1 MRPEKTRQ
9 HLPIQGF
16 FVSPANPIDRSVF
29 ALIGLSILLAF
40 PVLLHA
46 EDDLATQIDLPYE
59 RFQLDNGL
67 TVLVHSDHSTPT
79 VFVGMWYGVGSK
91 NEPEGKT
98 GFAHLFEHLM
108 FQGSEN
114 RDGEY
119 FSPFT
124 DAGATGMNGTTS
136 EDRTNYYATVPSGA
150 LDMALWMESD
160 RMSHLLGAIDQEA
173 LDEQRDVV
181 QNEKRQRETRPYAQ
195 MYDKIREG
203 VYPVDHPYR
212 HSIIGSMDD
221 LNAASLDDVHE
232 WFNTYYGASNV
243 ILVLAGD
250 VTIADAKEKVQH
262 YFGEAPAGEPL
273 SHPRKWIPNLTENRE
288 EMMYDRVGQTRIT
301 RVWALPGLNDKD
313 TSLMYLVNESLVG
326 NKNSPLRKRLVDE
339 LQIATSVR
347 GSAIGRVMSGEYQ
360 LTVDLRPGV
369 TADQAMAVVDDV
381 LADYLADGPD
391 EQIVENAKLAVNMY
405 MLGALETG
413 SQIGRVLVEGELF
426 SANPL
431 FINDELKWLNAASAD
446 ELRQT
451 ANRWLERGYYQLT
464 VEPFPEFQS
473 SDQGVDRSEIPSVS
487 ADSAIQFPDIETA
500 TLKNGM
506 KLVVANRGN
515 IPLVDIS
522 IQIETGSTAAPPD
535 APGLPAFVFGLMDKG
550 TRKYSASELAAAKDK
565 IAMGGRF
572 GAGDESSSFDYRILS
587 SKLEPSLELAAE
599 MLRNPTFPD
608 DELEKVKA
616 RVLAYLSN
624 LRVAPSGAASS
635 LFDRAIYGADN
646 PKGSVWSPELV
657 SQVGRA
663 RLQAWHAAEIA
674 PDNMTVYMIGD
685 IDLESATKAVNKAF
699 GKWNAKNTSARSDI
713 GSAKDETS
721 RVILIDYPGAAS
733 STVVAGRSIAPYDPD
748 AWVTMSIMNRAFGGG
763 FESRLNMNLREDK
776 GWSYGYRSGISRNTS
791 GDMTLR
797 SSGQVQTDKTVES
810 MLEIK
815 REFDEFVTS
824 RPATAN
830 EIDRIKLNQTRS
842 LPGSFATN
850 SGFLGSM
857 ISSSSYGLP
866 FDYAVTA
873 PDRIA
878 AVNLDDIHAAARE
891 LIDSSKLT
899 WLIVGDLEK
908 IEEGVRALEFGDIE
922 VWDAYGNRLQ

>member
-1 MRPEKTRQ
+1 
-9 HLPIQGF
+9 
-16 FVSPANPIDRSVF
+16 VSLSNRSSLFLVTLAF
-29 ALIGLSILLAF
+29 LLAF
-40 PVLLHA
+40 PVLVYA
-46 EDDLATQIDLPYE
+46 QDDLATQIDIPYE

-114 RDGEY
+114 REGEY

-124 DAGATGMNGTTS
+124 DAGATGMNGTTN

-160 RMSHLLGAIDQEA
+160 RMSHLLGAIDQDA

-195 MYDKIREG
+195 MSDKIREG

-221 LNAASLDDVHE
+221 LGAATLEDVHE

-250 VTIADAKEKVQH
+250 VTIADAKEKVKH

-273 SHPRKWIPNLTENRE
+273 SHPRKWIPNLAENRE

-313 TSLMYLVNESLVG
+313 TSLMYLVNDSLVG
-326 NKNSPLRKRLVDE
+326 NKNSPLRKKLVDE
-339 LQIATSVR
+339 LQLATSIR
-347 GSAIGRVMSGEYQ
+347 GNAHGRVMSGEYQ
-360 LTVDLRPGV
+360 LTIDLRPDV
-369 TADQAMAVVDDV
+369 TPEQAMAVVDDV
-381 LADYLADGPD
+381 IADYLANGPD
-391 EQIVENAKLAVNMY
+391 EQIVENAKLGVNMY

-413 SQIGRVLVEGELF
+413 SQIGRVLVQGELF
-426 SANPL
+426 SGDPL
-431 FINDELKWLNAASAD
+431 FINDELEWLNGATAE
-446 ELRQT
+446 ELRQI
-451 ANRWLERGYYQLT
+451 ANRWLTRGYYQLT

-473 SDQGVDRSEIPSVS
+473 VDEGVDRAAIPEVT
-487 ADSAIQFPDIETA
+487 ADSGIQFPDIETA

-506 KLVVANRGN
+506 KLVVANRGS

-522 IQIETGSTAAPPD
+522 IQIGTGNTAAPAD

-550 TRKYSASELAAAKDK
+550 TKKYDANELAAAKDK

-572 GAGDESSSFDYRILS
+572 GAGDEQSSFGYRILT

-599 MLRNPTFPD
+599 MLRNSTFPD

-616 RVLAYLSN
+616 RLLAYLSN

-635 LFDRAIYGADN
+635 MFDRAIYGADTT
-646 PKGSVWSPELV
+646 KGAVWSPELA
-657 SQVGRA
+657 SQVDRA
-663 RLQAWHAAEIA
+663 KLQAWHAAEIA

-685 IDLESATKAVNKAF
+685 IDLEAATKAVNKAF
-699 GKWNAKNTSARSDI
+699 GKWNARNKSARSDI
-713 GSAKDETS
+713 GSAQDGEP
-721 RVILIDYPGAAS
+721 RVVLIDYPGAAS
-733 STVVAGRSIAPYDPD
+733 STIVAGRSIAPYDPD
-748 AWVTMSIMNRAFGGG
+748 TWTSLSIMNRALGGS

-797 SSGQVQTDKTVES
+797 SSGQVQTDKTAES
-810 MLEIK
+810 MQEIK

-824 RPATAN
+824 RPATAD

-842 LPGSFATN
+842 LPGSFSTN
-850 SGFLGSM
+850 GGFLGSM

-866 FDYAVTA
+866 FDHAETS

-878 AVNLDDIHAAARE
+878 AVSLDDVHTAARE
-891 LIDSSKLT
+891 TVDSATLT
-899 WLIVGDLEK
+899 WVVVGDLAK
-908 IEEGVRALEFGDIE
+908 IEENVRALGFGDVE
-922 VWDAYGNRLQ
+922 VWDAYGNKLR

>member
-1 MRPEKTRQ
+1 VP
-9 HLPIQGF
+9 L
-16 FVSPANPIDRSVF
+16 ANRSSLFLVT
-29 ALIGLSILLAF
+29 LTLLLA
-40 PVLLHA
+40 VSVRVQA
-46 EDDLATQIDLPYE
+46 QDDLATQIDLAYE

-114 RDGEY
+114 REGEY

-124 DAGATGMNGTTS
+124 EAGATGMNGTTS

-160 RMSHLLGAIDQEA
+160 RMSHLLGAIDQDA

-181 QNEKRQRETRPYAQ
+181 QNEKRQGETRPYAK
-195 MYDKIREG
+195 MSDKIREG

-221 LNAASLDDVHE
+221 LGAASLDDVYE

-250 VTIADAKEKVQH
+250 VTIDDAKEKVKH

-273 SHPRKWIPNLTENRE
+273 SHPRKWVPNLTENRE
-288 EMMYDRVGQTRIT
+288 EMMYDRVGQTRVT

-313 TSLMYLVNESLVG
+313 TSLMYLVNDSLVG
-326 NKNSPLRKRLVDE
+326 NKNSPLRKKLVDE
-339 LQIATSVR
+339 LQLATSIR
-347 GSAIGRVMSGEYQ
+347 GSARGRVISGEYQ
-360 LTVDLRPGV
+360 LTIDLRPDV
-369 TADQAMAVVDDV
+369 TPEQAMAVVDDV
-381 LADYLADGPD
+381 IAAYLTDGPD
-391 EQIVENAKLAVNMY
+391 DQIVENAKLGVNMY

-431 FINDELKWLNAASAD
+431 FINTELEWLNGATAE
-446 ELRQT
+446 ELRQV
-451 ANRWLERGYYQLT
+451 ANRWLTRGYYQLT
-464 VEPFPEFQS
+464 VEPFPEYQS
-473 SDQGVDRSEIPSVS
+473 VDEGVDRSAIPAVTAESG
-487 ADSAIQFPDIETA
+487 IQFPDIETT

-506 KLVVANRGN
+506 KLVVAHRGS

-522 IQIETGSTAAPPD
+522 IQIETGGTAAPAD

-550 TRKYSASELAAAKDK
+550 TKKYDANELAAAKDK

-572 GAGDESSSFDYRILS
+572 SAGDEQSSLGYRILAG
-587 SKLEPSLELAAE
+587 KLEPSLELAAE

-608 DELEKVKA
+608 EELEKVKA
-616 RVLAYLSN
+616 RLLAYLSN
-624 LRVAPSGAASS
+624 LRVAPSGAASG
-635 LFDRAIYGADN
+635 LFDRAVYGADTIR
-646 PKGSVWSPELV
+646 GAVWSPELAQ
-657 SQVGRA
+657 QVDRA
-663 RLQAWHAAEIA
+663 KLQAWHAAEIA

-685 IDLESATKAVNKAF
+685 VDIGTATKAVNKAF
-699 GKWNAKNTSARSDI
+699 GKWNSKNNSARKDI
-713 GSAKDETS
+713 GDAQDGEP
-721 RVILIDYPGAAS
+721 RVVLIDYPGAAS

-748 AWVTMSIMNRAFGGG
+748 AWTTMSIMNRAFGGS

-797 SSGQVQTDKTVES
+797 SSGQVQTDKTAES
-810 MLEIK
+810 MQEIK
-815 REFDEFVTS
+815 REFDEFVTT

-857 ISSSSYGLP
+857 ISSSNYGLP
-866 FDYAVTA
+866 FDHAVTS

-878 AVNLDDIHAAARE
+878 AVSLDGIHAAAQE
-891 LIDSSKLT
+891 IVDSTKLT
-899 WLIVGDLEK
+899 WIVVGDLEK
-908 IEEGVRALEFGDIE
+908 IEESVRALGYGDVE
-922 VWDAYGNRLQ
+922 VWDAYGERLR